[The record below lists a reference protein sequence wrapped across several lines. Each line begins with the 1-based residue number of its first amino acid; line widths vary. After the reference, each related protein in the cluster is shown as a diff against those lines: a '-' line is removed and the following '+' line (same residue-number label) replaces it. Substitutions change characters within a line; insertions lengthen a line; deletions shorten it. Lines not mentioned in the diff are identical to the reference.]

1 MCCFVRP
8 LARVS
13 GATVV
18 RRSLFDAP
26 AYLLLTRGEPHAMLQ
41 IDRTHKSLTTM
52 NHTTLTEAGLQE
64 RYDLQALIVRH
75 PDAFF
80 DELGE
85 ELILIGE
92 EVQPSDEVDR
102 RIDLLAIDKRGVV
115 SVMELKRGNDR
126 FQLLQALSYAA
137 MIADW
142 TPERL
147 VERMATALK
156 VPVSEAQQQ
165 IEGFLDCELSAV
177 NESQRVVLLAEAF
190 DYEVLVTCQWLIDD
204 YGLDVRCYQMKL
216 ARHDEL
222 TLLSCTRLLP
232 TRELRDQ
239 AVRGRR
245 SGRQGSKTPRWPDW
259 DSALEA
265 MANEDERAFF
275 RRQLDNR
282 ECEHYLPEGTLYF
295 RHGGKRR
302 WWVQA
307 RSQNCYVWQVSR
319 FEGDEAYWTQ
329 RLSDTAEVRPVK
341 EGKALRF
348 YLVTA
353 EDFEQFERTVQ
364 EAEGQL
370 RFGGSAKPVVEVV
383 EGLEGEI
390 PEGPDISGD

>member
-1 MCCFVRP
+1 
-8 LARVS
+8 
-13 GATVV
+13 
-18 RRSLFDAP
+18 
-26 AYLLLTRGEPHAMLQ
+26 MLQ
-41 IDRTHKSLTTM
+41 IDRTHKSLTPM

-64 RYDLQALIVRH
+64 RYDLQALIVLH
-75 PDAFF
+75 PNAFF

-92 EVQPSDEVDR
+92 EIQPSDEVDR

-115 SVMELKRGNDR
+115 SVIELKRGNDR

-142 TPERL
+142 PPERL

-156 VPVSEAQQQ
+156 VPVSEAQQK

-190 DYEVLVTCQWLIDD
+190 DYEVLATCQWLIDG
-204 YGLDVRCYQMKL
+204 YGMDVRCYQMKL
-216 ARHDEL
+216 ARHDGL
-222 TLLSCTRLLP
+222 TLLSCARLLP

-239 AVRGRR
+239 AVSGRR
-245 SGRQGSKTPRWPDW
+245 SNRQAKAPRWSDW

-275 RRQLDNR
+275 RRQLDR
-282 ECEHYLPEGTLYF
+282 RCEHYLPDGTLYF

-307 RSQNCYVWQVSR
+307 RSQNSYVWQTCR
-319 FEGDEAYWTQ
+319 FEGDEAYWTE
-329 RLSDTAEVRPVK
+329 RLSDNAEVRPVR

-353 EDFEQFERTVQ
+353 QDFEQFERTVQ
-364 EAEGQL
+364 EADGQL
-370 RFGGSAKPVVEVV
+370 EFMGNAKPAVETT
-383 EGLEGEI
+383 EGIEGDI
-390 PEGPDISGD
+390 PKDPDISGD